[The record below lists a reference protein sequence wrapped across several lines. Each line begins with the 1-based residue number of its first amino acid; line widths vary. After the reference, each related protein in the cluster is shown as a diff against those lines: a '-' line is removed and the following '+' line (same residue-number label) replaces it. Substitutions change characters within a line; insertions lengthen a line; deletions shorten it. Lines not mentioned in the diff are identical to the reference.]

1 MNHIWKTLPDDIIVQ
16 HIMPYL
22 YQKQSPIL
30 LADIRNYM
38 EYYYTNE
45 FYNYDY
51 NQYVWFSDLINF
63 FTVSNRH
70 STKSVRKLLKRHIIY
85 KNKNDFELFDVS
97 FDLCYKNIEQDIE
110 RKIRFVWGL
119 MLPVERTRFINKILL
134 E

>member
-63 FTVSNRH
+63 FTASHRH

-85 KNKNDFELFDVS
+85 KNKNDFELFDADIVNIIHETFPDNTIIINWNLFYYTSVTVS
-97 FDLCYKNIEQDIE
+97 WK
-110 RKIRFVWGL
+110 
-119 MLPVERTRFINKILL
+119 
-134 E
+134 